1 MTALFTIEETPIV
14 QRTMTAL
21 DRASETIIF
30 AKAREHKNRHIWDRN
45 ESREMIE
52 KDLRMAIRQA
62 QHLLTVM
69 AQTKAREHQ
78 PCK

>member
-1 MTALFTIEETPIV
+1 MTALFTIQETPIV
-14 QRTMTAL
+14 QHVKAAL
-21 DRASETIIF
+21 DRASDTITF
-30 AKAREHKNRHIWDRN
+30 AKAREHQNRHVWDRN